1 MCQAACP
8 LGRQKNKA
16 AFLCIMVGVT
26 WHLFNTLSFK
36 VIRVQD
42 LSLQNPQLLN
52 KIEYL
57 RKCELIVRGLLYNS
71 GTWTTLIKCAE
82 SSELLL
88 LLFQE
93 NSGFAL
99 PQHLGILFVSS
110 GCLDFQAELWG
121 WDGGDR
127 GGRGL
132 SKGRGEPLGE
142 QRVKQEG
149 SVRGS

>member
-1 MCQAACP
+1 M
-8 LGRQKNKA
+8 
-16 AFLCIMVGVT
+16 
-26 WHLFNTLSFK
+26 
-36 VIRVQD
+36 IRVQD

-52 KIEYL
+52 KVEYL

-71 GTWTTLIKCAE
+71 GTWTTVIRCAE

-88 LLFQE
+88 LLSQE

-142 QRVKQEG
+142 QRVEQEG
-149 SVRGS
+149 SVWGS